1 MPFQH
6 AEVALWER
14 MGGYLGDLG
23 SALIFAVLYL
33 TLHTNASSLLLGP
46 PFWSSYRD
54 YYCRLSW
61 KMLWDYFFFWSQE
74 MLVDI
79 LCALLAAGVFI
90 MTNRE
95 RLLFIDQ
102 NTCFLVL
109 SFRYQKL
116 WKSYVKLRH
125 LLANSPK
132 VKQADKQKLS
142 QREVFWTFL
151 WLIIEHCNSGW
162 NKAVW
167 LPYLWKQ

>member
-1 MPFQH
+1 
-6 AEVALWER
+6 
-14 MGGYLGDLG
+14 
-23 SALIFAVLYL
+23 
-33 TLHTNASSLLLGP
+33 
-46 PFWSSYRD
+46 
-54 YYCRLSW
+54 
-61 KMLWDYFFFWSQE
+61 

-79 LCALLAAGVFI
+79 LCAFLAAGVFV

-95 RLLFIDQ
+95 RLLFINQ

-151 WLIIEHCNSGW
+151 WLIIEHCNLGW
-162 NKAVW
+162 NKAV
-167 LPYLWKQ
+167 

>member
-1 MPFQH
+1 MQKCPFG
-6 AEVALWER
+6 EDGSER
-14 MGGYLGDLG
+14 PGVCPNLCCSL
-23 SALIFAVLYL
+23 L
-33 TLHTNASSLLLGP
+33 TLRSNASSATWPTLLEQLP
-46 PFWSSYRD
+46 RH
-54 YYCRLSW
+54 CHLSENA
-61 KMLWDYFFFWSQE
+61 LFYFYSKEVHIDNFCVPCVCIIGSWC
-74 MLVDI
+74 VPY
-79 LCALLAAGVFI
+79 
-90 MTNRE
+90 TNRE

-151 WLIIEHCNSGW
+151 
-162 NKAVW
+162 
-167 LPYLWKQ
+167 